1 MGRLWQRLAARG
13 GYPIGLHIGMDRV
26 TLVQMQPQGRGPAI
40 RAAASI
46 SYGCP
51 RSELLADRQRL
62 NLLIKRAL
70 ADHPF
75 RGKRVVSCMP
85 NDQLKMM
92 VLSFSPAKDESDAD
106 ALVRELRSRLR
117 SDLGGKIIDFVPVRQ
132 PEFQS
137 LPHEAIVAMAERDQ
151 VTAYLDLLSAC
162 GLQVE
167 ALEVG
172 PVALARVVSSIG
184 ADNKGE
190 IPNLLLITFGTRSSY
205 LTVVWGRRLL
215 LDRAV
220 DFAEHQLVSRLCTVL
235 GMSEAAAKELLLE
248 RGFAGGGRS
257 GDNGEVERMLKDV
270 LRPGLAALKSE
281 VNKTLSYTASK
292 TRGRIVDKIYVTGSL
307 ARYPGI
313 EGFLGEH
320 FTLPVEVLNPSSI
333 FPRSLKGREME
344 HLWLHSGVVAAT
356 GLALRGV
363 PQQWLAST

>member
-1 MGRLWQRLAARG
+1 LW
-13 GYPIGLHIGMDRV
+13 GLREV
-26 TLVQMQPQGRGPAI
+26 TVHDNHE
-40 RAAASI
+40 SDVE
-46 SYGCP
+46 S
-51 RSELLADRQRL
+51 LLAQAQSGQQQ
-62 NLLIKRAL
+62 I
-70 ADHPF
+70 F
-75 RGKRVVSCMP
+75 GK
-85 NDQLKMM
+85 
-92 VLSFSPAKDESDAD
+92 
-106 ALVRELRSRLR
+106 
-117 SDLGGKIIDFVPVRQ
+117 
-132 PEFQS
+132 
-137 LPHEAIVAMAERDQ
+137 
-151 VTAYLDLLSAC
+151 
-162 GLQVE
+162 
-167 ALEVG
+167 
-172 PVALARVVSSIG
+172 
-184 ADNKGE
+184 
-190 IPNLLLITFGTRSSY
+190 
-205 LTVVWGRRLL
+205 
-215 LDRAV
+215 
-220 DFAEHQLVSRLCTVL
+220 
-235 GMSEAAAKELLLE
+235 LLE